1 MEILKNI
8 LENTWVQRGIWAL
21 VVVFFSII
29 IYYFIS
35 KFLNKKEKQGT
46 KILSSKKN
54 KTFIHMLKSAIR
66 AILAIVTILMVLQ
79 IYGVD
84 VSSMLAGVG
93 IVSIIIGLAL
103 QDALKDI
110 FRGFDIISDD
120 YYGIG
125 DIVKFGDNTGQVLSI
140 NLRTTKIQDISSGN
154 IVSIA
159 NRNIDQIEV
168 VSNWVFINVP
178 MPYELPSKKSEEIA
192 REITKRIAKNDNV
205 LSTSYLGI
213 NDFAD
218 SYVKHLIEVDC
229 EPINKLA
236 VRRAAFRTMADVLE
250 EYKVAIPYP
259 KLDIH
264 TKK

>member
-1 MEILKNI
+1 MEIIKNI

-21 VVVFFSII
+21 IVVLFSFL
-29 IYYFIS
+29 IYHFIS

-66 AILAIVTILMVLQ
+66 AVLAIVTILMVLQ
-79 IYGVD
+79 IYGVN

-120 YYGIG
+120 YYEIG

-140 NLRTTKIQDISSGN
+140 NLRTTKLQDISSGN

-178 MPYELPSKKSEEIA
+178 MPYELPVKKSEEIA
-192 REITKRIAKNDNV
+192 KEITKRIAKSANV
-205 LSTSYLGI
+205 LGTSYLGV

-218 SYVKHLIEVDC
+218 SYVKHLIEIDC
-229 EPINKLA
+229 DAVNKLA
-236 VRRAAFRTMADVLE
+236 VRRVALRTAADVLE
-250 EYKVAIPYP
+250 EHKVAIPYP
-259 KLDIH
+259 QLDIH
-264 TKK
+264 NKK

>member
-1 MEILKNI
+1 MEVIKNI
-8 LENTWVQRGIWAL
+8 FENTWVQRGIWAFI
-21 VVVFFSII
+21 VVCFSLL
-29 IYYFIS
+29 IYHLIAR
-35 KFLNKKEKQGT
+35 FLNKKEKQGT
-46 KILSSKKN
+46 KILSQKKN
-54 KTFIHMLKSAIR
+54 KTFIHMLKSTIR
-66 AILAIVTILMVLQ
+66 AILVIVTVLMVLQ

-120 YYGIG
+120 YYEIG
-125 DIVKFGDNTGQVLSI
+125 DIVKFGENTGQVLSI
-140 NLRTTKIQDISSGN
+140 SLRTTKIQDISSGN

-168 VSNWVFINVP
+168 VSGWVFINVP
-178 MPYELPSKKSEEIA
+178 MPYELPVKKSEEIA
-192 REITKRIAKNDNV
+192 KEITEQIAKNDNV
-205 LSTSYLGI
+205 IGTSYLGL

-229 EPINKLA
+229 DPANKLS
-236 VRRAAFRTMADVLE
+236 VRRAALRTVADTLE
-250 EYKVAIPYP
+250 SHKVAIPYP
-259 KLDIH
+259 QLDLH
-264 TKK
+264 NKK